1 LRNPACAIPSLGKEE
16 EGVFNRWFIAFRNP
30 SLLVHHPAR
39 PSRGEGIEYTS
50 HASPNIYFSI
60 YLSIIFNKFN
70 LNQPLNKMIINLPFF
85 NELDSESLTDYYEVD
100 IDIEQDKV
108 QLDINFDET
117 NIDPAKLSILKEYL
131 DEPQAIINIA
141 KKEIFS
147 DFENGEDVKEFL
159 AYHMEELDQS
169 ELDGLLIHADKTLS
183 IEQQILS
190 TLKLRRIGFYPDN
203 DDVFAVFD
211 FVLSGDI
218 SQYILVV
225 NMNDSKT
232 VDSIT
237 MES

>member
-1 LRNPACAIPSLGKEE
+1 
-16 EGVFNRWFIAFRNP
+16 
-30 SLLVHHPAR
+30 
-39 PSRGEGIEYTS
+39 
-50 HASPNIYFSI
+50 
-60 YLSIIFNKFN
+60 
-70 LNQPLNKMIINLPFF
+70 MIIKLPFF
-85 NELDSESLTDYYEVD
+85 NDLDSESLTDYYDVD

-117 NIDPAKLSILKEYL
+117 NIDPAKLDTLKKYL

-141 KKEIFS
+141 KKEIFN

-159 AYHMEELDQS
+159 TYHMEELDQS
-169 ELDGLLIHADKTLS
+169 ELDSLLNHADKTLS

-225 NMNDSKT
+225 
-232 VDSIT
+232 
-237 MES
+237 

>member
-1 LRNPACAIPSLGKEE
+1 VGRELNNFLSKKAHVMRLYSYRKGRGASHISFVIHFQSIFQLRFLI
-16 EGVFNRWFIAFRNP
+16 
-30 SLLVHHPAR
+30 H
-39 PSRGEGIEYTS
+39 
-50 HASPNIYFSI
+50 
-60 YLSIIFNKFN
+60 KFN
-70 LNQPLNKMIINLPFF
+70 LNQPLNKMIISLPFF

-131 DEPQAIINIA
+131 DEPQAIINTA
-141 KKEIFS
+141 KKEIFN
-147 DFENGEDVKEFL
+147 DFKNGEDVKDFL
-159 AYHMEELDQS
+159 AYHIDEFDQS
-169 ELDGLLIHADKTLS
+169 ELDDLLNHADKTLS
-183 IEQQILS
+183 IEQQMLS
-190 TLKLRRIGFYPDN
+190 VLTLRRIGFYPDN

-211 FVLSGDI
+211 FVFSGDV